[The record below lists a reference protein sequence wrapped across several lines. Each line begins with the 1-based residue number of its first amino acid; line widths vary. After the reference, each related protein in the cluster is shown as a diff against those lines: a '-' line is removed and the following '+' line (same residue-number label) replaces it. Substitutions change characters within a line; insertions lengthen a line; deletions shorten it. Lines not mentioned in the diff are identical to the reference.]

1 MSGGGMKISTKGRYG
16 TRMLVDLA
24 LHEGEGPVQ
33 LKDIAGRQ
41 EISLQY
47 LEHIVGPLIAA
58 GIIRSVRGARG
69 GVLLNRRPEE
79 ITLSEI
85 VNTLEGTLCVVE
97 CLKSPES
104 CDRYE
109 FCIVR
114 EIWYNLKDAMNGI
127 LESTTLQALVEKQK
141 MNVKSVAPM
150 YYI

>member
-1 MSGGGMKISTKGRYG
+1 MKISTRGRYG

-41 EISLQY
+41 GISLQY
-47 LEHIVGPLIAA
+47 LEHLVGPLIAA

-69 GVLLNRRPEE
+69 GVLLRKRPEE
-79 ITLSEI
+79 IRLSEV
-85 VNTLEGTLCVVE
+85 VNALEGSLCVVD
-97 CLKSPES
+97 CLNNPES
-104 CDRYE
+104 CTRYE
-109 FCIVR
+109 FCSVR

-127 LESTTLQALVEKQK
+127 LESTTLQGLVEKQRK
-141 MNVKSVAPM
+141 KVKPVEPM